1 MSRQIA
7 TTSKTAI
14 ATENHAT
21 ALPAADTHIQSKA
34 DALKSR
40 WRRAGMADNT
50 VTALASSTR
59 LFNAWCADRDIQPT
73 GAEPTPYYPA
83 APETV
88 ALFAHEVAFAE
99 WTPLR
104 DPAQGGRQARAD
116 GMKPA
121 TVARHVS
128 MIAKAHRLADYP
140 SPSAASVVADA
151 LKAIRRTKRTR
162 QTQAAPINR
171 DRLGV
176 ILDTL
181 AIEPADERAADTLR
195 RYRDAALLAL
205 AFSACLRES
214 EIVALTIENI
224 VFETDGTGVVEVE
237 FSKTDQ
243 EGEGDTRFLSR
254 LAVRHLRAWIDAAGI
269 ESGPLF
275 FAVRTAKPLKDGT
288 AAKAI
293 APREIGRIM
302 ARRAAEAGIQDTAEF
317 SGHSCRVGASQTA
330 AANGASVVAIQRMG
344 GWKSA
349 RMPAHYTRRQSVR
362 ESAAAQI
369 AAAYGD

>member
-1 MSRQIA
+1 MTRQIA
-7 TTSKTAI
+7 TTPKTGAV
-14 ATENHAT
+14 AKADAP
-21 ALPAADTHIQSKA
+21 ALPAADQHVQDKT
-34 DALKSR
+34 DALKSQ
-40 WRRAGMADNT
+40 WRRAGMAENT
-50 VTALASSTR
+50 ITALQSSAR
-59 LFNAWCADRDIQPT
+59 LFAAWCSDRQIEPT
-73 GAEPTPYYPA
+73 GAEPTPFYPA

-88 ALFAHEVAFAE
+88 ALFAHEIAFAE
-99 WTPLR
+99 WTPAR
-104 DPAQGGRQARAD
+104 DPKQGGRQARPD

-121 TVARHVS
+121 TVARHVA
-128 MIAKAHRLADYP
+128 MIAKAHRLADFPPP
-140 SPSAASVVADA
+140 STAPVVADA

-162 QTQAAPINR
+162 QKQAAPITR
-171 DRLGV
+171 ERLGV
-176 ILDTL
+176 ILDAL
-181 AIEPADERAADTLR
+181 AIETPNERPADRLR

-214 EIVALTIENI
+214 EIAALTVEHIA
-224 VFETDGTGVVEVE
+224 FEPDNTGVVEVE

-275 FAVRTAKPLKDGT
+275 FAVRTGKPLKDE
-288 AAKAI
+288 AAAI

-302 ARRAAEAGIQDTAEF
+302 ARRAAEAGIKDAAEF